1 MPGAAASGVASETEP
16 DRLLPVQR
24 SVKLGLIQSLHSNL
38 ISSCMPDPNHIHNPG
53 FSINPVGYLPGLED
67 QLAPPGILLLKQNG
81 PCLRVASQ
89 YLGPIINTKSDLPSH
104 VRPIP
109 QSYESDDCAQILN
122 RTLRPNQ
129 LEVHDSSFFLT
140 SSFGTTRPA

>member
-1 MPGAAASGVASETEP
+1 
-16 DRLLPVQR
+16 
-24 SVKLGLIQSLHSNL
+24 
-38 ISSCMPDPNHIHNPG
+38 MPDPNYINNSG
-53 FSINPVGYLPGLED
+53 FWVDPISYFPRPEY
-67 QLAPPGILLLKQNG
+67 QLAPPGILFLHQKG

-89 YLGPIINTKSDLPSH
+89 YLGSIINTESNLPSD

-109 QSYESDDCAQILN
+109 QSYESDDSAQILN

-140 SSFGTTRPA
+140 SSLDMTRPA